1 MAITTLTNNSLSS
14 SAAIDRS
21 KLAATLSICSYS
33 NVANGGFAATAW
45 EAVPF
50 ATEILDTGSDFVG
63 EGGTDT
69 NNGGIFTVPTDG
81 KYFINVNQSVTCTT
95 TNRLTQAR
103 LRLMLNTSGDIPTD
117 GGTEIQGTDV
127 GFLVPDSSI
136 ATEFTC
142 NTSVLQSF
150 SSGNKIWCEL
160 YPNVGAGQAR
170 AGDGNFTVIQID

>member
-33 NVANGGFAATAW
+33 NVANGGFAATTW

-95 TNRLTQAR
+95 TSRLTQAR
-103 LRLMLNTSGDIPTD
+103 IRLVLNTTGDATD
-117 GGTEIQGTDV
+117 GVTEIQGTDV